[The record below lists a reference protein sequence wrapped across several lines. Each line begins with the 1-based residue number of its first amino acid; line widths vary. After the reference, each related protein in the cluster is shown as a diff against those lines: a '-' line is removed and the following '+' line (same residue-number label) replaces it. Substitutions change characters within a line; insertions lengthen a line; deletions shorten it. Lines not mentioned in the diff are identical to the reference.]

1 MGTMYQLLA
10 LDLDGTLLDR
20 SSRVTKQN
28 ARAVRRAQMAGVKI
42 ALCTGRH
49 LADARLFGEQ
59 LFAPA
64 DWAVTVN
71 GALVSRLGPAGLPNH
86 IGGVQPLCFRP
97 LLLYSGTAVFWRR
110 VQPLF

>member
-64 DWAVTVN
+64 DWASVPSREVVT
-71 GALVSRLGPAGLPNH
+71 
-86 IGGVQPLCFRP
+86 
-97 LLLYSGTAVFWRR
+97 
-110 VQPLF
+110 